1 VSAINL
7 SVIIPVYN
15 EERTIFEILRQVC
28 DQDVVSEVIVIDDCS
43 TDLSSEIIRSYSDP
57 RIKYFSHQ
65 KNLGKGAAIS
75 LGLKE
80 FSGDYVL
87 IQDADLEYSPY
98 EYEELLDP
106 VRRNNAD
113 VVFGSRFM
121 SGKSRRVLYYW
132 HSLGNHFLTTL
143 SNIFTNLD
151 LTDMETCFKLMSH
164 QVGKALKLEENRFGI
179 EPELTAQ
186 IAAMRGKIFEVAI
199 SYNGRTYAD
208 GKKITWKDGFSA
220 IRCIL
225 KYNLPSKKQSYLNSY
240 LSLKS
245 R

>member
-1 VSAINL
+1 MDSIKL

-15 EERTIFEILRQVC
+15 EENTIFEILNQVC
-28 DQDVVSEVIVIDDCS
+28 DQEVVSEILVIDDCS
-43 TDLSSEIIRSYSDP
+43 SDRSSEIIRSYSDQ
-57 RIKYFSHQ
+57 RIKYFKHQ

-98 EYEELLDP
+98 EYEELLEP
-106 VRRNNAD
+106 IREKKAD
-113 VVFGSRFM
+113 AVFGSRFM

-164 QVGKALKLEENRFGI
+164 QVGKALRLEENRFGI

-186 IAAMRGKIFEVAI
+186 IAAMRVKIFEVAV

-220 IRCIL
+220 IRCII
-225 KYNLPSKKQSYLNSY
+225 KYNLPYKKRRYLSSY
-240 LSLKS
+240 LSLESK
-245 R
+245 

>member
-1 VSAINL
+1 MDAIKL

-15 EERTIFEILRQVC
+15 EENTIFEILKQVC
-28 DQDVVSEVIVIDDCS
+28 DQEVVSEILVIDDCS
-43 TDLSSEIIRSYSDP
+43 SDRSSEIIRSYSDQ
-57 RIKYFSHQ
+57 RIKYFKHQ

-80 FSGDYVL
+80 FSGNYVL

-98 EYEELLDP
+98 EYEELLEP
-106 VRRNNAD
+106 IREKKAD
-113 VVFGSRFM
+113 AVFGSRFM

-164 QVGKALKLEENRFGI
+164 QVGKALRLEENRFGI

-186 IAAMRGKIFEVAI
+186 IAAMRVKIFEVAI

-220 IRCIL
+220 IRCII
-225 KYNLPSKKQSYLNSY
+225 KYNLPNKKRRYLSSY
-240 LSLKS
+240 LSLESK
-245 R
+245 